1 MKCPGQRFGCA
12 LDRSGRFL
20 DLQMIILLLEEEGSV
35 ISATRDLPLMKR
47 WRPYLLL

>member
-1 MKCPGQRFGCA
+1 MKCPFCGNEDTRVI
-12 LDRSGRFL
+12 DS

-35 ISATRDLPLMKR
+35 ISATRDLPPMKR